1 MGQPERALHQA
12 AMFNPIF
19 RRCGSRNSVMLIDQH
34 LHVGVVVRQNWRVYR
49 DRLSG
54 EHGVV
59 RMPET
64 IIFPER

>member
-1 MGQPERALHQA
+1 MTWLVFSYSLPSKAHS
-12 AMFNPIF
+12 
-19 RRCGSRNSVMLIDQH
+19 CGSRNSVMLINQH